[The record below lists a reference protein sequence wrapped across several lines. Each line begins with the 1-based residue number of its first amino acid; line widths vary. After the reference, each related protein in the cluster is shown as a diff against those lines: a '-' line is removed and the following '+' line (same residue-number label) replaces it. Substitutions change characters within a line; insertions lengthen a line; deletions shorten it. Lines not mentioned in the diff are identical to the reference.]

1 MRTNVKLGVLILLG
15 CVGGLDFSP
24 SLAGQQIPDA
34 GKGKVKVETRF
45 YRADAV
51 FPVTSFGTG
60 RLPSKKIVTG
70 SLTKIVG
77 NYGLGG
83 KWALLYH
90 LRFAYLDKTKKR
102 AAFTAF
108 GMQDQTI
115 GIERGFRQGEGFSD
129 AIDLKFVL
137 PTGSTTSVPQLGTG
151 HFAIEPDYQLGF
163 TRHMG
168 KRFVYGDFS
177 IGPRVFTN
185 SGLTQLQTSGELG
198 GRFFRK
204 VNVFGTFF
212 LARTLGGRAAPGQP
226 GVPNASEFY
235 DLLRA
240 GGGIEFAGW
249 KPFRPMIA
257 YQRDVAGQGI
267 YAGSR
272 LVFGFTLHF
281 NRRPRFHRKVY

>member
-1 MRTNVKLGVLILLG
+1 MGTNVKLGVLILLG
-15 CVGGLDFSP
+15 CVGGLGFSP
-24 SLAGQQIPDA
+24 SLAGQQIPDT
-34 GKGKVKVETRF
+34 GTGKVKVESRF
-45 YRADAV
+45 YSANQV
-51 FPVTSFGTG
+51 FPLTSFGPS
-60 RLPSKKIVTG
+60 RLASNKKFTG
-70 SLTKIVG
+70 SMTKIVG
-77 NYGLGG
+77 DYGLGR

-102 AAFTAF
+102 ANFTAF
-108 GMQDQTI
+108 GFEDQTI
-115 GIERGFRQGEGFSD
+115 GIERGFRQTEGFSD

-163 TRHMG
+163 TRNMG

-177 IGPRVFTN
+177 IGPRVYSN
-185 SGLTQLQTSGELG
+185 SGLTQLQTSGEVG

-204 VNVFGTFF
+204 VNVFGTCF
-212 LARTLGGRAAPGQP
+212 LARTLAGHAGLGQP
-226 GVPNASEFY
+226 GVPNTSEFY
-235 DLLRA
+235 DLLRV

-249 KPFRPMIA
+249 GPLRPMIA

-272 LVFGFTLHF
+272 IVVGFKVHF
-281 NRRPRFHRKVY
+281 NWHETSY

>member
-1 MRTNVKLGVLILLG
+1 MRTSVKLGVLILLG
-15 CVGGLDFSP
+15 CVGALDFSP

-45 YRADAV
+45 YRASAV
-51 FPVTSFGTG
+51 FPATSFGTG
-60 RLPSKKIVTG
+60 RLPSKKLVSG

-90 LRFAYLDKTKKR
+90 LRFAYLDKTKKS

-108 GMQDQTI
+108 GFQDQTI
-115 GIERGFRQGEGFSD
+115 GIERGLRQEERFSD
-129 AIDLKFVL
+129 ALDLKFVL
-137 PTGSTTSVPQLGTG
+137 PTGSTSSVPQLGTG
-151 HFAIEPDYQLGF
+151 HFAIEPDYELGF
-163 TRHMG
+163 TQNIG

-185 SGLTQLQTSGELG
+185 SGLTQLQTSAEVG

-212 LARTLGGRAAPGQP
+212 LARTLGGRAGLGQP
-226 GVPNASEFY
+226 AVPNASEFY

-240 GGGIEFAGW
+240 GGGVEFAGW
-249 KPFRPMIA
+249 KSLRPTIA

-272 LVFGFTLHF
+272 LVFGFTIHF
-281 NRRPRFHRKVY
+281 NRRPYFKRKF